1 QVGGGLEREQVLANR
16 SRENDGHVSYL
27 SGVKWEDS
35 RCPNLFRSGDANL
48 EPSPLKRNESKLD
61 SCSAENGIN
70 CSHSRA
76 LPQKPID
83 IAAYCATDEK
93 AAGWPRSPT
102 VNYNGKGL
110 RSDRLEKH
118 QRVAGATHS
127 LFNDCAFKKRRRTG
141 MALKVELKPNERI
154 IIGACVVTNTDQRAR
169 LLIDGDR
176 IPILR
181 EKDILTPETAD
192 TPAKLIY
199 LSVQL
204 MYLSPD
210 PMAHHP
216 TYFTLVRDILTTIP
230 SAWPF
235 IEGINN
241 NILNG
246 DLYHAL
252 KESKKLIGHE
262 EELIADARSL
272 QAAKSGSEADRKS
285 A

>member
-1 QVGGGLEREQVLANR
+1 MNGYRSIGFFGRRPAHQRAVCLPRGRLTTLIILDIPAAPCALYQSLTTIGKDYGHLGKKAPARIRRDRNSALIRTPHKDR
-16 SRENDGHVSYL
+16 SRE
-27 SGVKWEDS
+27 
-35 RCPNLFRSGDANL
+35 RR
-48 EPSPLKRNESKLD
+48 
-61 SCSAENGIN
+61 
-70 CSHSRA
+70 
-76 LPQKPID
+76 
-83 IAAYCATDEK
+83 
-93 AAGWPRSPT
+93 
-102 VNYNGKGL
+102 
-110 RSDRLEKH
+110 
-118 QRVAGATHS
+118 QRT
-127 LFNDCAFKKRRRTG
+127 TG
-141 MALKVELKPNERI
+141 MALKVELKPHERI

-181 EKDILTPETAD
+181 ETDILTPATAD
-192 TPAKLIY
+192 TPAKLVY
-199 LSVQL
+199 PAVQL

-216 TYFTLVRDILTTIP
+216 TYFSLVRDILTAMP

-241 NILNG
+241 FILNG

-262 EELIADARSL
+262 EQILADARSL
-272 QAAKSGSEADRKS
+272 QAANSGSEADRKS

>member
-1 QVGGGLEREQVLANR
+1 MANLLAGNEN
-16 SRENDGHVSYL
+16 SREEQQ
-27 SGVKWEDS
+27 W
-35 RCPNLFRSGDANL
+35 
-48 EPSPLKRNESKLD
+48 
-61 SCSAENGIN
+61 
-70 CSHSRA
+70 
-76 LPQKPID
+76 
-83 IAAYCATDEK
+83 
-93 AAGWPRSPT
+93 
-102 VNYNGKGL
+102 
-110 RSDRLEKH
+110 
-118 QRVAGATHS
+118 
-127 LFNDCAFKKRRRTG
+127 RTG
-141 MALKVELKPNERI
+141 MALKVELKPHERI
-154 IIGACVVTNTDQRAR
+154 IIGACVVTNTDQRAK

-192 TPAKLIY
+192 TPTKLVY
-199 LSVQL
+199 LAVQL

-210 PMAHHP
+210 PMTHHP
-216 TYFTLVRDILTTIP
+216 TYFSLVRDILSTMT

-262 EELIADARSL
+262 EELIADARRL
-272 QAAKSGSEADRKS
+272 QAANSGSEADRKS